1 MVANARGGAAA
12 AGECMVSDSAGT
24 GESYGGRVGWLASTS
39 NRCDLGWV
47 GDEMRRI

>member
-24 GESYGGRVGWLASTS
+24 GESYGGESREGEGGLAGFHVESV
-39 NRCDLGWV
+39 RFRLG
-47 GDEMRRI
+47 G